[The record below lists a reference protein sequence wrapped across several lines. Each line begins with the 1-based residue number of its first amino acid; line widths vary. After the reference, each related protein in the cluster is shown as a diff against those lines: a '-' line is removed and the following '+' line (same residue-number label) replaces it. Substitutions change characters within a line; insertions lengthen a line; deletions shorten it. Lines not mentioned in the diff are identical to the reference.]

1 MHIWTSSLLLSL
13 IIIAPSLA
21 TWNTFT
27 SSNAVNDCGSECTNT
42 TPPFVCLGS
51 FPTEAECFSRASMS
65 SDVFTWSSYSKHCW
79 TRTDHLWTTITAD
92 GDIAGCNNATV
103 TGCVT
108 PSPRPITS
116 NLTISLS
123 AAAVS
128 KTHALHPALA
138 LDFWR
143 SDDPRFGV
151 KWGNS
156 SAITIDLTD
165 PVLRAAASA
174 LAPAILRLG
183 GSPDDSVIFDTDG
196 SCIPQ
201 SGGDGP
207 FPGYYCSQVH
217 PCELLLLIS
226 PLRY

>member
-1 MHIWTSSLLLSL
+1 MW
-13 IIIAPSLA
+13 A
-21 TWNTFT
+21 
-27 SSNAVNDCGSECTNT
+27 
-42 TPPFVCLGS
+42 
-51 FPTEAECFSRASMS
+51 
-65 SDVFTWSSYSKHCW
+65 
-79 TRTDHLWTTITAD
+79 TITAD
-92 GDIAGCNNATV
+92 GDVAGCNNASV
-103 TGCVT
+103 AGCSS
-108 PSPRPITS
+108 PSPPTPVPTTS
-116 NLTISLS
+116 NLTITLSS
-123 AAAVS
+123 AAPVS

-196 SCIPQ
+196 TCVPQ

-217 PCELLLLIS
+217 PCELS
-226 PLRY
+226 